1 MTSISG
7 LKELA
12 RGIVLA
18 QGNTFVKEL
27 LRSNHVKIGASKTA
41 FLSNLNTAIDDGI
54 LTEDIFN
61 KWLNE
66 VEGWGQ
72 QHAYIYRISNAET
85 GKQFWKD
92 RKLVQ
97 AKTSIAGF
105 GDKWDVSPSSAFPD
119 RRELTGVYYDDV
131 SFRLVWYE
139 GNSSLVRDKTKDKPD
154 ERIGTDIYDFHA
166 YRHRAK
172 RIVTRFDWP
181 VGSNYAAILLQTPW
195 NKKEHDDIRSDVL
208 AVVNKFI
215 EADNIEL
222 LKMSDAI
229 MGLDQESVNNTEA
242 GAGFTSES
250 TRLESGGAFVGFGTK
265 TTSGYANT
273 SAVREVRNAVQISKF
288 NGETATFSVRDNPR
302 FNISRNELIH
312 IDLRSVSS
320 DCSWVKIRHM
330 CTRKDVWNILNRIA
344 EIADN
349 V

>member
-61 KWLNE
+61 EWLNE

-85 GKQFWKD
+85 VKQLWKD

-97 AKTSIAGF
+97 AKTSVAGF
-105 GDKWDVSPSSAFPD
+105 GNKWDVSSSSAVPD
-119 RRELTGVYYDDV
+119 NRELTGVYFDDT

-139 GNSSLVRDKTKDKPD
+139 GDSSAVRDKTKDILNK
-154 ERIGTDIYDFHA
+154 EIGADIYDFLAH
-166 YRHRAK
+166 RHRAK

-181 VGSNYAAILLQTPW
+181 RGSNYAAILMQTSW
-195 NKKEHDDIRSDVL
+195 NKKEHDDIRAEVL
-208 AVVNKFI
+208 AVVSKFI
-215 EADNIEL
+215 DADNIEL
-222 LKMSDAI
+222 VNISDAI
-229 MGLDQESVNNTEA
+229 MRLDQASVNNTDA
-242 GAGFTSES
+242 GTGFTSES
-250 TRLESGGAFVGFGTK
+250 ARLESGGAYIGFGTR
-265 TTSGYANT
+265 TASSYANT
-273 SAVREVRNAVQISKF
+273 AAVREVRNAVPIDRF
-288 NGETATFSVRDNPR
+288 NGESAIFSVRNNPK
-302 FNISRNELIH
+302 FKISRNGLIH
-312 IDLRSVSS
+312 IVLRSISNE
-320 DCSWVKIRHM
+320 CGWVKIRHM